1 MAVPDSV
8 IWASEVI
15 GWISFAI
22 TLLTLLGVYRDL
34 ISTIRNAP
42 GQIPIQLGNL
52 RQEIEAERMVLRKRC
67 REGDEFR
74 VFGQVGRVRSRS
86 GSRRTMEV
94 VQLLMKTVD
103 KLWGEFK
110 DVERPL

>member
-1 MAVPDSV
+1 
-8 IWASEVI
+8 
-15 GWISFAI
+15 
-22 TLLTLLGVYRDL
+22 
-34 ISTIRNAP
+34 
-42 GQIPIQLGNL
+42 
-52 RQEIEAERMVLRKRC
+52 MVLRKRC